1 MQAKQ
6 QTFQIA
12 NDPHVFLTKLAAI
25 TSRLREHTRRD
36 LKTIK
41 TITGLKHIRYE
52 DIVYLKRMIR
62 EALLNRDP
70 NNI

>member
-12 NDPHVFLTKLAAI
+12 NDPNVFLTKLAAI
-25 TSRLREHTRRD
+25 RNRLRDHTKRD

-41 TITGLKHIRYE
+41 AITGLKHIRYE